1 MAEMKTMTK
10 TNISYGDT
18 AVDGLLGGALSGGLM
33 AIYLIITGLIGGDGV
48 GVTMARF
55 APSGNSSALVG
66 TVGHLEVSAIYGV
79 IFALALAI
87 IGRVWPNS
95 GKLSWLLGAIF
106 GLTLWL
112 AAEFIILPAVDT
124 PLQMIEPVH
133 FALAHLVY
141 GLALGLIVGRT
152 NR

>member
-1 MAEMKTMTK
+1 MAEIKPITK
-10 TNISYGDT
+10 TSISYGDT

-48 GVTMARF
+48 GDTMARF
-55 APSGNSSALVG
+55 TPPGNSSPLVG
-66 TVGHLEVSAIYGV
+66 TVAHLAVSALYGV

-87 IGRVWPNS
+87 IGRIWPNTS
-95 GKLSWLLGAIF
+95 KLSWLLGAIY

-112 AAEFIILPAVDT
+112 AAEFIILPAVDS
-124 PLQMIEPVH
+124 PLQMMQPVH

-141 GLALGLIVGRT
+141 GLTLGLIVGRS

>member
-1 MAEMKTMTK
+1 MAEIKPITK
-10 TNISYGDT
+10 TGISYGDT
-18 AVDGLLGGALSGGLM
+18 AVDGLLGGAFGGGLM

-48 GVTMARF
+48 GDTMTRF
-55 APSGNSSALVG
+55 TPPGNSSPLVG
-66 TVGHLEVSAIYGV
+66 TVAHLAVSALYGV

-87 IGRVWPNS
+87 IGRVWPNTS
-95 GKLSWLLGAIF
+95 KLSWLLGAIY

-112 AAEFIILPAVDT
+112 AAELIILPATDS
-124 PLQMIEPVH
+124 PLQMIEPLH

-141 GLALGLIVGRT
+141 GLTLGLLVGRS